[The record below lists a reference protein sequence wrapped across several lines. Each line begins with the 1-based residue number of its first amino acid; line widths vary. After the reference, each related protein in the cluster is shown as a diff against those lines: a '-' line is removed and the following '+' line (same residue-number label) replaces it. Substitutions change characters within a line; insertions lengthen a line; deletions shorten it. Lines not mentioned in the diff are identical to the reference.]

1 MTPHLGPSPSGIF
14 NTCIL
19 QMLIYP
25 TEVNRRI
32 QKQKV
37 RRILYSLL
45 NTDLW
50 ASSSEAVPSV
60 ESCLLLLCLP
70 VLRETQPIF
79 ATETPKLHN
88 KMNKLSSNSGV

>member
-1 MTPHLGPSPSGIF
+1 MTPHLGRSPSWVF
-14 NTCIL
+14 KTCIL
-19 QMLIYP
+19 QVLVHP
-25 TEVNRRI
+25 TEVNRCI

-45 NTDLW
+45 NTGLW
-50 ASSSEAVPSV
+50 ASSSEAVPSI

-79 ATETPKLHN
+79 ASETPKLHN